1 MAKTD
6 LVALMAKLSLIGSRQ
21 RGASRTT
28 AEKQLLASM
37 FTLPIAAAKPQ
48 WWGRYRWWTVMLL
61 AAIVLATVVSAELM
75 AMSGDDSAR
84 LFPLSKVEV
93 TGDLHRLDHQQ
104 MRQQLLPATSG
115 GFFDVDVVRLR
126 KLVEQIP
133 WVKGVQISRRW
144 PDQLVIDISE
154 RQPMA
159 RWGDAGLLDQS
170 GVSFSVDQLDEF
182 AGLPAL
188 VGPEGTEQYVANGLK
203 YLRQALMELPG
214 GITNI
219 ELNSRDVW
227 RVSGADGIVITFS
240 GDPQDAPLAR
250 LIQVYRQQLTGHWN
264 KVVSVDLRYSDGI
277 AVAFSP
283 NTIKVE
289 QGTRR

>member
-1 MAKTD
+1 M
-6 LVALMAKLSLIGSRQ
+6 VRLSLPGHRQ

-28 AEKQLLASM
+28 AEKQFLASM
-37 FTLPIAAAKPQ
+37 FTLPLTAEKPQ
-48 WWGRYRWWTVMLL
+48 WWGQYRWWAVLL
-61 AAIVLATVVSAELM
+61 LVVIVVATVASAELT
-75 AMSGDDSAR
+75 AMSGDDTAR

-93 TGDLHRLDHQQ
+93 TGDLYRLDHQQ
-104 MRQQLLPATSG
+104 MRQQLLPVTTG
-115 GFFDVDVVRLR
+115 GFFDVDVLRLR

-144 PDQLVIDISE
+144 PDQLVIAISE
-154 RQPMA
+154 RQPLA
-159 RWGDAGLLDQS
+159 RWGDGELLDQS
-170 GVSFSVDQLDEF
+170 GKPFAVEQLDEF

-188 VGPEGTEQYVANGLK
+188 VGPEGTELDVANGLK
-203 YLRQALMELPG
+203 YLRQALIELPG
-214 GITNI
+214 GITKI

-227 RVSGADGIVITFS
+227 QLSGADGVVITFS

-250 LIQVYRQQLTGHWN
+250 LIQVYRQQLAGHWN
-264 KVVSVDLRYSDGI
+264 KDVSVDLRYSDGI